1 MTQNN
6 SPAKENVKRL
16 PSRSEVPAEL
26 KWDVASVFA
35 SDEAWE
41 QALAQ
46 ASQMPERAAAFAGR
60 LSESPERKCF
70 RDLRRQEVFHH
81 GSRWQKPFR

>member
-26 KWDVASVFA
+26 KWDVASVF
-35 SDEAWE
+35 
-41 QALAQ
+41 
-46 ASQMPERAAAFAGR
+46 F
-60 LSESPERKCF
+60 CY
-70 RDLRRQEVFHH
+70 
-81 GSRWQKPFR
+81 

>member
-46 ASQMPERAAAFAGR
+46 ASQMPEIGRAH
-60 LSESPERKCF
+60 
-70 RDLRRQEVFHH
+70 V
-81 GSRWQKPFR
+81 